1 MENAIMRKLLRES
14 LEEKRIG
21 YKVWMTDRQE
31 DLVRIEERKD
41 SESWLAS
48 SNLKA
53 NLSGLVLGCIEADLQ
68 KTLSIIFWL

>member
-41 SESWLAS
+41 SESGLAS

-53 NLSGLVLGCIEADLQ
+53 NLSGLVLVSFSVGFCQ
-68 KTLSIIFWL
+68 VFF